1 MLVISLQHQFYL
13 LTTIYKA
20 SFTCAQLQKCHKAG
34 VSARMNSIWQTRLK
48 QLVQKLLL
56 EVSADQVQ
64 QIVLSLDNL
73 QQLVISHGIVKC
85 VVVLLLNSTYYSFY
99 SLYPFIRLLFQYQFL
114 IQYGIKPAAWILEN
128 KLKFAQKCILRT
140 IVQSISQA
148 KCKCSQNLQC
158 LNFLEAAA
166 SLLIFFAEYWYTI
179 ILQQII

>member
-48 QLVQKLLL
+48 QLAQKLLL

-73 QQLVISHGIVKC
+73 QQLVISYGIVKC
-85 VVVLLLNSTYYSFY
+85 FVALLLNSTYCSFY
-99 SLYPFIRLLFQYQFL
+99 SLYPFIRLLLQYQFL
-114 IQYGIKPAAWILEN
+114 IQYGISICPQTSSFDTGKQVEN
-128 KLKFAQKCILRT
+128 CSDMYSKNHCLIYISSQVQVFIKFIVFKFLR
-140 IVQSISQA
+140 SYLPLYLS
-148 KCKCSQNLQC
+148 
-158 LNFLEAAA
+158 
-166 SLLIFFAEYWYTI
+166 
-179 ILQQII
+179 